1 MSRFDDLDA
10 RLRPYETAHDVCVL
24 PEMWMVARID
34 GRNFTRLTKSTGRFA
49 VPFDDDF
56 KALMQ
61 GTTKHLMN
69 CGFPVRYGYQQ
80 SDEISLLFPQDIQ
93 VFGRKTRKYESIL
106 AGEASAWMTLQL
118 GELAVFDC
126 RISQL
131 PHTALVEDYFVWRQ
145 EDAYRNALNAHCYW
159 MLRQQGMTATQAT
172 AHLKAMQTQ
181 RKYELLYQGSGLNFN
196 DVPLWQK
203 RGTGFYY
210 QKTEKMGVNP
220 KTQETRITERR
231 TLICDEALPC
241 REAYREWLGQ
251 FWQNHPV
258 DAGT

>member
-1 MSRFDDLDA
+1 MSRFDDVDA
-10 RLRPYETAHDVCVL
+10 RLRQYETAFDVCVL
-24 PEMWMVARID
+24 PEVWMVARID
-34 GRNFTRLTKSTGRFA
+34 GRNFTRLTKSTGRFVA
-49 VPFDDDF
+49 PFDDGF

-106 AGEASAWMTLQL
+106 AGEASAWMSLHL
-118 GELAVFDC
+118 GEMAVFDC

-131 PHTALVEDYFVWRQ
+131 PNVALVEDYFWWRQ
-145 EDAYRNALNAHCYW
+145 EDAHRNALNAHCYW
-159 MLRQQGMTATQAT
+159 MLRQQGYSATQAT
-172 AHLKAMQTQ
+172 QQLKSMLTQ
-181 RKYELLYQGSGLNFN
+181 HKHELLYQHSGLNFN

-210 QKTEKMGVNP
+210 QQVEKVGFNP
-220 KTQETRITERR
+220 KTQETRLTTRR
-231 TLICDEALPC
+231 TLMTDEALPC
-241 REAYREWLGQ
+241 HEEYRLWLRQ
-251 FWQNHPV
+251 QHLTPS
-258 DAGT
+258 